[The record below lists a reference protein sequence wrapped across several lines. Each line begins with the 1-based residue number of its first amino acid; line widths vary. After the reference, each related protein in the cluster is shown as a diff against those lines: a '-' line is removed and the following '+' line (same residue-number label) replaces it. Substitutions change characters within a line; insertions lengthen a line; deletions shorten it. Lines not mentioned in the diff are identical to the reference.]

1 MLYLIEDRDYLKI
14 GYTKDINSR
23 WKNYQLHNCYAKLI
37 STKEGSRM
45 DEIKLHD
52 LCKDYSYK
60 GEWYYNCEEV
70 KNIFNTF
77 EEFTQQEINHFKQ
90 IVTFRFINIASCYT
104 IEPNVSDK
112 MLEKIKYFVNNGDK
126 FKLAKWLH
134 FYTEQEKFK
143 VNTMYINKL
152 ENDTPY
158 EPQWKYEIFFNKNVM
173 LNLEKPW
180 FTNQKSYYKFCQK
193 QKELIQEGLSKI
205 NAAKS
210 LNDQNINGKYND
222 AIKLLLNEA
231 QDIENKAKRLSHNF
245 RSEARFKF
253 IEDIIRLKELE
264 S

>member
-60 GEWYYNCEEV
+60 GEWYYNCKEV
-70 KNIFNTF
+70 KDIFNAF
-77 EEFTQQEINHFKQ
+77 EEFTQQEINYFKQ
-90 IVTFRFINIASCYT
+90 IVTFRFINIVSCYT
-104 IEPNVSDK
+104 IEPNVSNK
-112 MLEKIKYFVNNGDK
+112 ILEKIKYFVNNGDK

-134 FYTEQEKFK
+134 FYMEQEKFK
-143 VNTMYINKL
+143 VNIRYINKL

-158 EPQWKYEIFFNKNVM
+158 EPQWKYEIFFDRTIT

-180 FTNQKSYYKFCQK
+180 FTNQKVYCNILQT
-193 QKELIQEGLSKI
+193 QKELLQNGLAKL
-205 NAAKS
+205 NVAKS
-210 LNDQNINGKYND
+210 LNDQNIDGKFND
-222 AIKLLLNEA
+222 AIKLLLNEV
-231 QDIENKAKRLSHNF
+231 QDIEYKIKELD
-245 RSEARFKF
+245 SEVRFKF
-253 IEDIIRLKELE
+253 IEDIYYLKDLE